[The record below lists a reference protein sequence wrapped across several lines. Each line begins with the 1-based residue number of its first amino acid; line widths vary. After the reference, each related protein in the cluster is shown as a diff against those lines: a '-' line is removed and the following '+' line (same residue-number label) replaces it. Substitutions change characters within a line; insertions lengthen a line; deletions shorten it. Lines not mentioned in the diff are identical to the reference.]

1 MKINSSIQFKAA
13 FLLLIF
19 SLNMVVGFAC
29 AIGVDME
36 FNTAHHHDLDAVK
49 VHTHADGKK
58 HEHHNKVN
66 EHHEK
71 KNNTKNEEK
80 EGCCNDAVVKIS
92 QTDKAFPQS
101 NTVVQAIFFSTFI
114 ASFYNIDI
122 FSFSQIAGN
131 PKYFLQNYHPPIAD
145 IRIAIQSFQI

>member
-58 HEHHNKVN
+58 HEHHNKVDQ
-66 EHHEK
+66 HHEK
-71 KNNTKNEEK
+71 KKNTKSEEK

-92 QTDKAFPQS
+92 QTEKALPQS
-101 NTVVQAIFFSTFI
+101 SSIVPPIFFTAFF
-114 ASFYNIDI
+114 ASYYNIDI

-131 PKYFLQNYHPPIAD
+131 TRYFLRNYHPPITD

>member
-1 MKINSSIQFKAA
+1 MKKNRSIQFKAA
-13 FLLLIF
+13 FLLFVF

-36 FNTAHHHDLDAVK
+36 FNTTHHHDTDVVK

-58 HEHHNKVN
+58 HEHHNKVDQ
-66 EHHEK
+66 HHEK
-71 KNNTKNEEK
+71 KKNTKSEEK

-92 QTDKAFPQS
+92 QTEKAILQS
-101 NTVVQAIFFSTFI
+101 NTVVHPIFFTAFI
-114 ASFYNIDI
+114 ASYYNTDI
-122 FSFSQIAGN
+122 FSFSQITGN
-131 PKYFLQNYHPPIAD
+131 PRYFLQNYHPPIAD

>member
-1 MKINSSIQFKAA
+1 MKKNRSIQFKAA
-13 FLLLIF
+13 FLLFIF

-36 FNTAHHHDLDAVK
+36 FNTTHHHDTDAVK
-49 VHTHADGKK
+49 IHTHADGKK

-131 PKYFLQNYHPPIAD
+131 SKYFLQNYHPPIAD